1 VPAGDSTRRVL
12 RSWCNREVP
21 LEPQLAQNGL
31 SMTSERRAHPRFPLI
46 LAVQYAGAESVLD
59 YTENLSAGGL
69 FIRTEREFELGERVT
84 LVISFPQLLEPL
96 ELQVEILR
104 RRPSSAG
111 APAGVAVC
119 VPSDRAEDRARLA
132 EVAERI
138 GAPPGKDPAHRVLL
152 VEDNAL
158 VASMYTATLRRLS
171 DTDGFPALGIEVAS
185 DGGAAFDRLLR
196 PPAIDVLVTDVFM
209 PVLSG
214 ITLVE
219 KIRAEPSLASLPVV
233 VITSGGEP
241 EREKLAG
248 LGVSLF
254 LRKPVS
260 YQDVAGA
267 IRTLLQARG
276 GVIPGEKPVPE
287 RGTPGG
293 EKAREGLTE
302 GSDVRINPSDARPAS
317 RR

>member
-1 VPAGDSTRRVL
+1 
-12 RSWCNREVP
+12 
-21 LEPQLAQNGL
+21 
-31 SMTSERRAHPRFPLI
+31 MTSERRAHPRFPLI

-69 FIRTEREFELGERVT
+69 FIRTEREFEVGERVT
-84 LVISFPQLLEPL
+84 LVVSFPQLLEPL
-96 ELQVEILR
+96 ELQVEVLR
-104 RRPSSAG
+104 RRAASPG
-111 APAGVAVC
+111 APPGVAVH
-119 VPSDRAEDRARLA
+119 VPPDRTEDRARLT

-138 GAPPGKDPAHRVLL
+138 GAPHGKDPAYRVLL

-158 VASMYTATLRRLS
+158 VASMYTAALRRLS
-171 DTDGFPALGIEVAS
+171 ESDGFPALGIEVAS

-196 PPAIDVLVTDVFM
+196 PPAVDVLVTDVFM
-209 PVLSG
+209 PVFSG

-219 KIRAEPSLASLPVV
+219 KIRAEPTLAGLPVV

-248 LGVSLF
+248 LGVALF

-267 IRTLLQARG
+267 IRTLIEARG
-276 GVIPGEKPVPE
+276 GPRAGARVPE

-302 GSDVRINPSDARPAS
+302 GDDVRINPSDARPAS

>member
-1 VPAGDSTRRVL
+1 
-12 RSWCNREVP
+12 
-21 LEPQLAQNGL
+21 
-31 SMTSERRAHPRFPLI
+31 MTGERRAHPRFPLI

-69 FIRTEREFELGERVT
+69 FIRTEREFEVGERVT
-84 LVISFPQLLEPL
+84 LVVSFPQLLEPL
-96 ELQVEILR
+96 ELQVEVMR
-104 RRPSSAG
+104 RRPASPG
-111 APAGVAVC
+111 APPGVAVC
-119 VPSDRAEDRARLA
+119 VPSDRTADRARLA

-138 GAPPGKDPAHRVLL
+138 GSPRGKDPAYRVLL

-158 VASMYTATLRRLS
+158 VASMYTAALRRLS
-171 DTDGFPALGIEVAS
+171 ESEGFPALGIEVAS

-196 PPAIDVLVTDVFM
+196 PPSIDVLVTDVFM

-219 KIRAEPSLASLPVV
+219 KIRAEPNLANLPVV

-248 LGVSLF
+248 LGVALF

-267 IRTLLQARG
+267 IRTLVETRSGAPRA
-276 GVIPGEKPVPE
+276 GERVPDG
-287 RGTPGG
+287 GTPGG

-302 GSDVRINPSDARPAS
+302 GDDVRTNPSDARPAS

>member
-1 VPAGDSTRRVL
+1 
-12 RSWCNREVP
+12 
-21 LEPQLAQNGL
+21 
-31 SMTSERRAHPRFPLI
+31 MTSERRAHPRFPLI

-84 LVISFPQLLEPL
+84 LVVSFPQLLEPI
-96 ELQVEILR
+96 ELQVEVVR
-104 RRPSSAG
+104 RRAAEGG
-111 APAGVAVC
+111 ASAGVAVC
-119 VPSDRAEDRARLA
+119 VPADRAQDRAKLA

-138 GAPPGKDPAHRVLL
+138 GAPRAEPSFRVLL

-158 VASMYTATLRRLS
+158 VASMYTAALRRLS
-171 DTDGFPALGIEVAS
+171 ESDGLPGLGIELAS

-196 PPAIDVLVTDVFM
+196 PPPVDVLVTDVFM

-219 KIRAEPSLASLPVV
+219 KIRAEPSLAGLPVV
-233 VITSGGEP
+233 VITSGGDR
-241 EREKLAG
+241 ERERMVG
-248 LGVSLF
+248 LGVSMF

-267 IRTLLQARG
+267 IRTLLVSRG
-276 GVIPGEKPVPE
+276 GGSTKAPAAGV
-287 RGTPGG
+287 TPGG
-293 EKAREGLTE
+293 EDRARGLTE
-302 GSDVRINPSDARPAS
+302 GADVRTNASDAKPAS